1 MRLWPS
7 GELWRHAD
15 FLRLWSA
22 QTISQFGSQI
32 SGLAL
37 PLVAILLLDASAFQV
52 AALGVVEFLPFALFT
67 LPAGAWV
74 DRLRRRPILVIA
86 DWGRAAALATVPL
99 AYLLDA
105 LTLTQLYVVGF
116 AVGVFTVFFDVS
128 YQSYLP
134 SLVRREQLTEANGKL
149 EVSRSA
155 AQTAGPGV
163 AGGLVSLLTA
173 PYAILADSLSFV
185 ASALFVTRIQRE
197 ELLPDADA
205 ERGRLRT
212 EIADGL
218 RFVLRHPILRWN
230 LVYVGLANFFGNV
243 MFSIFLV
250 YAVRDL
256 GLTAATI
263 GLIGSLGNVGLLG
276 GALVA
281 PRLSSRFGAG
291 PVLIA
296 TAAASGWSL
305 LLIPLASGDLAIPLL
320 VASGLGFGFCVVV
333 YNVTGIS
340 LMQAITPDRML
351 GRMNAS
357 RRFIVWGVIPLGMLL
372 GGVLGSNLGLRE
384 TLWIGA
390 IGNSLAFVPLLVSPI
405 WSIKTIADAEDALS
419 ETVTDA

>member
-1 MRLWPS
+1 
-7 GELWRHAD
+7 
-15 FLRLWSA
+15 
-22 QTISQFGSQI
+22 
-32 SGLAL
+32 
-37 PLVAILLLDASAFQV
+37 
-52 AALGVVEFLPFALFT
+52 
-67 LPAGAWV
+67 
-74 DRLRRRPILVIA
+74 
-86 DWGRAAALATVPL
+86 VPL

>member
-37 PLVAILLLDASAFQV
+37 PLVAILLLDASAFEV

-74 DRLRRRPILVIA
+74 DRLRRRPILVIS

-99 AYLLDA
+99 AYLFDA

-134 SLVRREQLTEANGKL
+134 SLVRREQLTDANGKL

-185 ASALFVTRIQRE
+185 ASALFVTRIERE

-205 ERGRLRT
+205 ERGRLRA

-256 GLTAATI
+256 GLSAATI
-263 GLIGSLGNVGLLG
+263 GLIGSLGNVGLVG

-281 PRLSSRFGAG
+281 SRLASRFGAG

-372 GGVLGSNLGLRE
+372 GGVLGSSLGLRE
-384 TLWIGA
+384 TLWVGA
-390 IGNSLAFVPLLVSPI
+390 IGNSLAFVPLLASPM
-405 WSIKTIADAEDALS
+405 WSIKTIADAEELLG
-419 ETVTDA
+419 ETVADA

>member
-37 PLVAILLLDASAFQV
+37 PLVAILLLDASAFEV

-74 DRLRRRPILVIA
+74 DRLRRRPILVIS

-99 AYLLDA
+99 AYLFDA

-134 SLVRREQLTEANGKL
+134 SLVRREQLTDANGKL

-185 ASALFVTRIQRE
+185 ASALFVTRIERE

-205 ERGRLRT
+205 ERGRLRA
-212 EIADGL
+212 EISDGL

-230 LVYVGLANFFGNV
+230 LVYVGIANFFGNV

-256 GLTAATI
+256 GLSAATI
-263 GLIGSLGNVGLLG
+263 GLIGSLGNVGLVG

-281 PRLSSRFGAG
+281 SRLASRFGAG

-372 GGVLGSNLGLRE
+372 GGVLGSSLGLRE
-384 TLWIGA
+384 TLWVGA
-390 IGNSLAFVPLLVSPI
+390 IGNSLAFVPLLASPM
-405 WSIKTIADAEDALS
+405 WSIKTIADAEDLLG

>member
-1 MRLWPS
+1 
-7 GELWRHAD
+7 
-15 FLRLWSA
+15 
-22 QTISQFGSQI
+22 
-32 SGLAL
+32 
-37 PLVAILLLDASAFQV
+37 
-52 AALGVVEFLPFALFT
+52 
-67 LPAGAWV
+67 
-74 DRLRRRPILVIA
+74 
-86 DWGRAAALATVPL
+86 VPL

-357 RRFIVWGVIPLGMLL
+357 KVHRVGRDPARNVARRRAGIESRVTRDSVDRRHWQLSRFRPLARLAHMVDQDHCRRRGCPQRDCDRCLSYPRSKP
-372 GGVLGSNLGLRE
+372 GCGSSIRSCPHSQSSGQ
-384 TLWIGA
+384 
-390 IGNSLAFVPLLVSPI
+390 VPRTSRR
-405 WSIKTIADAEDALS
+405 
-419 ETVTDA
+419 

>member
-320 VASGLGFGFCVVV
+320 VASGLGFGFCVVS
-333 YNVTGIS
+333 TTS
-340 LMQAITPDRML
+340 P
-351 GRMNAS
+351 AS
-357 RRFIVWGVIPLGMLL
+357 ASCKPSR
-372 GGVLGSNLGLRE
+372 
-384 TLWIGA
+384 
-390 IGNSLAFVPLLVSPI
+390 PI
-405 WSIKTIADAEDALS
+405 ACSAG
-419 ETVTDA
+419 

>member
-1 MRLWPS
+1 M
-7 GELWRHAD
+7 
-15 FLRLWSA
+15 
-22 QTISQFGSQI
+22 
-32 SGLAL
+32 
-37 PLVAILLLDASAFQV
+37 
-52 AALGVVEFLPFALFT
+52 
-67 LPAGAWV
+67 
-74 DRLRRRPILVIA
+74 
-86 DWGRAAALATVPL
+86 
-99 AYLLDA
+99 
-105 LTLTQLYVVGF
+105 
-116 AVGVFTVFFDVS
+116 
-128 YQSYLP
+128 
-134 SLVRREQLTEANGKL
+134 
-149 EVSRSA
+149 
-155 AQTAGPGV
+155 
-163 AGGLVSLLTA
+163 SLLTA